1 MRENGNA
8 LLWVLLVLFPPIGI
22 IYMWVKK
29 KDFPQKKKIIL
40 SVVFAIWTIILI
52 AFGSGGTTENT
63 TTNSNSKNET
73 VTDAKKEDKDSTPVK
88 KVEAVEVTGDLL
100 TTPAFTAEAN
110 TSDMVDQIALTA
122 KKYADTLTDEQV
134 ATILADVKNAIHQFY
149 TDNAT
154 MEKYMWYGYLLD
166 YKYDDSEAKSSLGT
180 DLFQAIKYV
189 YRNAEKV
196 EDSATVENLNQIDKD
211 FLKIEEES
219 MTTAQKNALVTAGK
233 YLNYTAF
240 SYTGLIEQLE
250 YEGYSTEDATFAVDR
265 CGADWNE
272 QAAKCAKKY
281 LDYSSF
287 SRDGLIEQLEYEG
300 FTAEQAEYGVSSAGY

>member
-1 MRENGNA
+1 MKENGNA

-134 ATILADVKNAIHQFY
+134 ATILADVK
-149 TDNAT
+149 TPT
-154 MEKYMWYGYLLD
+154 T
-166 YKYDDSEAKSSLGT
+166 SSILIMPLWKNICGMDICST
-180 DLFQAIKYV
+180 T
-189 YRNAEKV
+189 N
-196 EDSATVENLNQIDKD
+196 
-211 FLKIEEES
+211 
-219 MTTAQKNALVTAGK
+219 MTTRKQSPPSELI
-233 YLNYTAF
+233 YSRRLNMC
-240 SYTGLIEQLE
+240 IETL
-250 YEGYSTEDATFAVDR
+250 
-265 CGADWNE
+265 
-272 QAAKCAKKY
+272 KKSKIQPR
-281 LDYSSF
+281 LKTS
-287 SRDGLIEQLEYEG
+287 IK
-300 FTAEQAEYGVSSAGY
+300 